1 MTQMRN
7 LLRALFLVLL
17 ASASVL
23 LFITNGRTSTTPLI
37 ISEFR
42 FRGPNGG
49 NDEFV
54 EIYNVLQ

>member
-1 MTQMRN
+1 MRN

-42 FRGPNGG
+42 FCGPNGV

>member
-1 MTQMRN
+1 MRN
-7 LLRALFLVLL
+7 LLRALFLVLI

-42 FRGPNGG
+42 FCGPNGV